1 MQAEFPYA
9 RLIGECQRRTSADRE
24 FELLDT
30 GLFDENRYF
39 DIFIEY
45 GKAGPEDICIRV
57 EVCNRGPEAAE
68 IHLLPHLWFRN
79 NWARGAEPKAE
90 PVIVAG
96 VKTKKFIS
104 LVADDTQAVGLTSL
118 LFHEYFHGD
127 TGKSL
132 GATHQTG
139 WTALIASL
147 IDEWRR

>member
-45 GKAGPEDICIRV
+45 GKA
-57 EVCNRGPEAAE
+57 GPEAAE

-139 WTALIASL
+139 WTALVASL